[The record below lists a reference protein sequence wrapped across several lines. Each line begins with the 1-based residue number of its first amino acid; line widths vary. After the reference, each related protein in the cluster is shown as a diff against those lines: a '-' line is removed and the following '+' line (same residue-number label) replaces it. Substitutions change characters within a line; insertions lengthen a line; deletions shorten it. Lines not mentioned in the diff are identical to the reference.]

1 MQTLRWLRENWLQ
14 AAILAI
20 PFIVVAAFW
29 DRFPERVVVQW
40 GPHGLP
46 SKWAGK
52 FPGLFVCP
60 SISVALAIFLGWI
73 PRIDPRLRRN
83 PDGNGRYLAAIRLS
97 TTALCSFG
105 GVLIAAEALGHH
117 FNIPVLTINAV
128 LILFLV
134 LGNYFGTIRPNYFVG
149 IRTPWTLE
157 SDEVWRA
164 THRNG
169 GRVFVAGSLAL
180 LGLQFVLTWPHLMTC
195 FFVFVFGA
203 PAWSYLYSYLSFRSA
218 GAKPGSTAR

>member
-1 MQTLRWLRENWLQ
+1 MQTLRWLKENWLQ
-14 AAILAI
+14 GAILAI
-20 PFIVVAAFW
+20 PFVVVAALW
-29 DRFPERVVVQW
+29 DRFPERVVVHW
-40 GPHGLP
+40 GAQGQPNGW
-46 SKWAGK
+46 SGK
-52 FPGLFVCP
+52 FPGLFVSP

-117 FNIPVLTINAV
+117 FNIRVLTINAV

-180 LGLQFVLTWPHLMTC
+180 LVLQFVLTWPHLMAC
-195 FFVFVFGA
+195 FIVFVFGA
-203 PAWSYLYSYLSFRSA
+203 PAWSYAYSYWSFRST
-218 GAKPGSTAR
+218 GARPGGTER

>member
-1 MQTLRWLRENWLQ
+1 MQTLRWLKENWLQ

-29 DRFPERVVVQW
+29 DRFPERVVVHW
-40 GPHGLP
+40 GAHGQP
-46 SKWAGK
+46 NGWSGK

-73 PRIDPRLRRN
+73 PRIDPRLRRD
-83 PDGNGRYLAAIRLS
+83 PDGNVRYLAAIRLS

-134 LGNYFGTIRPNYFVG
+134 FGNYFGTIRPNYFVG

-169 GRVFVAGSLAL
+169 GRVFVVGSLAL
-180 LGLQFVLTWPHLMTC
+180 LALQFVLTWPHLMAC
-195 FFVFVFGA
+195 FIVFVFGA
-203 PAWSYLYSYLSFRSA
+203 PAWSYAYSYWSFRST
-218 GAKPGSTAR
+218 GARPVSTER